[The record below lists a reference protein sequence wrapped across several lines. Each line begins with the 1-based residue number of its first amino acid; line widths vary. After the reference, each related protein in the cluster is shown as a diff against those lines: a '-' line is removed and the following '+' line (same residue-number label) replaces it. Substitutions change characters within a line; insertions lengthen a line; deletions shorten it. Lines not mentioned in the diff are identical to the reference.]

1 MQPFQR
7 RPSSQEPKTP
17 QVAVVA
23 ASDLTSTNNAAV
35 GLRALGEYQRACALD
50 EDILTRYRRVLGDD
64 HPDTLASADHL
75 VVDLR
80 AG

>member
-1 MQPFQR
+1 MQPFRR
-7 RPSSQEPKTP
+7 RPSNQEPQTP
-17 QVAVVA
+17 WVAVIA

-35 GLRALGEYQRACALD
+35 DQRALGEYHRACALD

-64 HPDTLASADHL
+64 HPHTLASADHL
-75 VVDLR
+75 VVNLR

>member
-1 MQPFQR
+1 VP
-7 RPSSQEPKTP
+7 
-17 QVAVVA
+17 VIA
-23 ASDLTSTNNAAV
+23 ASALTSTNDAAV
-35 GLRALGEYQRACALD
+35 GLRALGEYQRARALD

-64 HPDTLASADHL
+64 HPHTLASADHL